1 MSTRGQ
7 GRAGGGTNGSSR
19 YRSDVASLVTGY
31 GDGVTP
37 EVIVEYVSSLEGS
50 GGEDVTVKT
59 TISGAQTDTLTMKS
73 DFVGIQT
80 VRCLIKHP
88 TAALNFAQ
96 ARNPSE
102 PNESDGILD
111 SGLLSVT
118 RDFQTISSVNLQ
130 QSFITY
136 ELVRDDY
143 VRRFA
148 TGEKNLFLAP
158 FGIQGSKD
166 NNDMTRAITIFT
178 KDENI
183 TVKIQMAG
191 SAGQSF
197 NGNRGGEGG
206 QCTFIHTLQKGVEY
220 TFKLGATVEPTS
232 SIGRGGA
239 GAYFYEKGRLLV
251 ACGGG
256 GASGW
261 YGGDGGNGGGAD
273 VAGRSGFNGRGGGRN
288 QGSGG
293 IKYNAGSLPSAGV
306 LPSGATG
313 GKVEKCTTGDYWN
326 SQGFSPCS
334 DLGLRQF
341 VSSNGQIN
349 TSTATI
355 ERGYKAADV
364 DSNYGFRH
372 NGGNSQVIGANGLFV
387 GGGGAGAVGGD
398 AASGATSGGGG
409 GSGYTDGTV
418 TIVST
423 QQGGNTSDLAG
434 ALITLFS

>member
-1 MSTRGQ
+1 MAGQ
-7 GRAGGGTNGSSR
+7 RANGGLSGSSR
-19 YRSDVASLVTGY
+19 YRSDVATLITGY

-50 GGEDVTVKT
+50 GGEDTTVKT
-59 TISGAQTDTLTMKS
+59 TISGSQTDSLTMKS

-88 TAALNFAQ
+88 TSALNFAQ

-102 PNESDGILD
+102 PNESDGVLD
-111 SGLLSVT
+111 GGLLTVT

-130 QSFITY
+130 QSFLTY

-148 TGEKNLFLAP
+148 TGEKNLFLEP

-166 NNDMTRAITIFT
+166 NYDMTRAITIFT
-178 KDENI
+178 KDENL

-197 NGNRGGEGG
+197 NDNRGGNGG
-206 QCTFIHTLQKGVEY
+206 QCTFIHTLVKNTEY

-261 YGGDGGNGGGAD
+261 YGGDGGRGGGAN
-273 VAGRSGFNGRGGGRN
+273 VAGQSGFNGRGG
-288 QGSGG
+288 
-293 IKYNAGSLPSAGV
+293 
-306 LPSGATG
+306 
-313 GKVEKCTTGDYWN
+313 
-326 SQGFSPCS
+326 
-334 DLGLRQF
+334 
-341 VSSNGQIN
+341 
-349 TSTATI
+349 
-355 ERGYKAADV
+355 
-364 DSNYGFRH
+364 
-372 NGGNSQVIGANGLFV
+372 
-387 GGGGAGAVGGD
+387 
-398 AASGATSGGGG
+398 
-409 GSGYTDGTV
+409 
-418 TIVST
+418 
-423 QQGGNTSDLAG
+423 
-434 ALITLFS
+434 